1 MRTSIASA
9 GLVALFIVLGV
20 PATGVAA
27 DIVGC
32 VNGTTGILRIVSSSS
47 SCRTNESAIELA
59 SPPTTSPPSTFTT
72 TVPQDSTD
80 VTLATLDN
88 GVIVHGT
95 CFPGFVEVKLTPSSN
110 AFNLQ
115 AFGITSGSNAIS
127 PVDVHA
133 TSSTLTQ
140 SGTTPYVDFDVVAR
154 DVTVGQF
161 ARISV
166 HGAHADPC
174 IFWGMIIPTE

>member
-1 MRTSIASA
+1 MKSSIVSA
-9 GLVALFIVLGV
+9 GLVALFVVLGV
-20 PATGVAA
+20 PATAAA

-32 VNGTTGILRIVSSSS
+32 VNGTTGVLRIVGSSS
-47 SCRTNESAIELA
+47 SCRTNESAIALA

-72 TVPQDSTD
+72 TVPQGSTN

-88 GVIVHGT
+88 GVIVHGS
-95 CFPGFVEVKLTPSSN
+95 CFAGFVQIELTPSSS

-115 AFGITSGSNAIS
+115 AFGTASGNNSTA

-133 TSSTLTQ
+133 TNSLLIPST
-140 SGTTPYVDFDVVAR
+140 GTPFADFDVIAR
-154 DVTVGQF
+154 DVTVGPF
-161 ARISV
+161 ARLSV
-166 HGAHADPC
+166 HGARADPC